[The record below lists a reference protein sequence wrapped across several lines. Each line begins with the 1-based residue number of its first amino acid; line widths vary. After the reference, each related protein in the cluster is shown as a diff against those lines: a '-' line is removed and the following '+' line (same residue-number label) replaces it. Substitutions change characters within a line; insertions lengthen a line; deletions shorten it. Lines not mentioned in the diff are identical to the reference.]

1 MSFNIFKSCLK
12 CSLTAIFLLFLQAAQ
27 SQADWS
33 GVDNFLLT
41 KQKEL
46 GKDFV
51 VAVWKKDDTLVYK
64 KEMGQF
70 NSKTQAPVSYV
81 SQLLTTA
88 LVLKLADEGVV
99 SLDDKVSS
107 FIPEFGRY
115 GKNYITLRTCLSHTT
130 GVSQP
135 ENFLYKGNRWRPN
148 SSLEEEVNIYARK
161 EIRRNPTEDFWYG
174 NMGMNTAGRVLEV
187 VTKKRF
193 DVLIK
198 QKLFT
203 PMTMRRSSFT
213 TADGSP
219 VEPAASAVTTIDD
232 YMKFIAMLLNKGSYG
247 GKQILSEESVEAL
260 TQITARKDIMKFRP
274 DVMKPFDYA
283 LGAWA
288 LEEKD
293 NKAVAIACPGW
304 HGAFTVI
311 DWNKGFGYIIIPKE
325 KLDNEKPAL
334 YIQLTELIGEV
345 FN

>member
-1 MSFNIFKSCLK
+1 MSLNFTKICLK
-12 CSLTAIFLLFLQAAQ
+12 CSLIAIFLLLLQPAQ

-33 GVDNFLLT
+33 AVDNFLQT

-51 VAVWKKDDTLVYK
+51 LAIWKKGDTVVYK
-64 KEMGQF
+64 KETGQF

-81 SQLLTTA
+81 SQLFTSA
-88 LVLKLADEGVV
+88 LVLKLVDEGLVTM
-99 SLDDKVSS
+99 DDKVSTY
-107 FIPEFGRY
+107 IPEFGRY
-115 GKNYITLRTCLSHTT
+115 AKNYITLRTCLSHTT

-135 ENFLYKGNRWRPN
+135 EKFMNKGNRWKPN

-187 VTKKRF
+187 ASKKRF

-203 PMTMRRSSFT
+203 PLTMRRTSFT
-213 TADGSP
+213 TPDGSP
-219 VEPAASAVTTIDD
+219 VEPSASAVTTVDD
-232 YMKFIAMLLNKGSYG
+232 YMKFIAMLLNNGSYG
-247 GKQILSEESVEAL
+247 GKQILSEESVDL
-260 TQITARKDIMKFRP
+260 LRQVVARKDIMKFRP

-283 LGAWA
+283 LGAWV

-293 NKAVAIACPGW
+293 NKAGVIACPGW
-304 HGAFTVI
+304 EGAFTVI
-311 DWNKGFGYIIIPKE
+311 NWEKGYGFIIVPKE
-325 KLDNEKPAL
+325 KLDNEK
-334 YIQLTELIGEV
+334 TELYLQLNDLISDT
-345 FN
+345 F